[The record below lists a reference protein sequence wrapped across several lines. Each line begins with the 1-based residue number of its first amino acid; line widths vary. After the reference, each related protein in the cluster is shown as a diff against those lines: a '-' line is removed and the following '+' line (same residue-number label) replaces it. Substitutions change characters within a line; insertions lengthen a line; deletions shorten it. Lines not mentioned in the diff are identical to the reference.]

1 MKFTAKSIKALK
13 PQDTEYSKREKDG
26 FGIRVHP
33 TGRKAWLFNYDFAGR
48 RRKMT
53 LGHYPE
59 SSLAEAHKLHTKA
72 RAALDRGE
80 DPGAKKRE
88 RARKLRLE
96 SRVKDLVAEYIENQR
111 FQKLAKSSK
120 VSYRASYEKELLP
133 ELGSLRITEI
143 YKSDIHKI
151 LDRILTRGA
160 PIQAKRTKAHLH
172 RLFNFAVEM
181 GYIQFNPCAQVKLDV
196 KEKSRER
203 FLTIKEIKQFW
214 RGLDASGVSDMY
226 KLALRLQLT
235 TGQRKG
241 EVCKARWSDISWSD
255 ATWTIPK
262 EVAKNRTEHVVH
274 LSSLAQELL
283 HELNEMTGLTDFLL
297 PSPNDLGK
305 CIRSNSLDQTFRKGF
320 AKIGV
325 KKRFRLHDL
334 RRTFGTHLERLGI
347 QSDVIGR
354 ILNHSLNR
362 GVTGVY
368 THHAAVEE
376 MQRAME
382 VWASEL
388 RRILNL
394 PPAPNTIDNI
404 ISLEPKSQSID
415 ETSHTAHYQGG
426 P

>member
-1 MKFTAKSIKALK
+1 MS
-13 PQDTEYSKREKDG
+13 
-26 FGIRVHP
+26 
-33 TGRKAWLFNYDFAGR
+33 WLFIYDFAGR

-72 RAALDRGE
+72 RATLDQGK
-80 DPGAKKRE
+80 DPGAEKRE
-88 RARKLRLE
+88 RARELRLE
-96 SRVKDLVAEYIENQR
+96 SRVKDLVAEYLENQR
-111 FQKLAKSSK
+111 FQKLAVSSK
-120 VSYRASYEKELLP
+120 VSYRVSYEKELLP

-143 YKSDIHKI
+143 HKSDIHKI
-151 LDRILTRGA
+151 LDRILSRGA

-203 FLTIKEIKQFW
+203 FLTIKELKQFW

-241 EVCKARWSDISWSD
+241 EVCKARWSDINWSD

-283 HELNEMTGLTDFLL
+283 HELNEMTGQTDFLL
-297 PSPNDLGK
+297 PSPNDFGK
-305 CIRSNSLDQTFRKGF
+305 CIRSNSLDQTFRTEF
-320 AKIGV
+320 AKIDV
-325 KKRFRLHDL
+325 EKRFHLHDL
-334 RRTFGTHLERLGI
+334 RRTFSTPLERLGV
-347 QSDVIGR
+347 QADVISR

-362 GVTGVY
+362 GVTSVY
-368 THHAAVEE
+368 TQYAAVEE

-382 VWASEL
+382 VWSSEL

-394 PPAPNTIDNI
+394 PPATTTIDNI
-404 ISLEPKSQSID
+404 ISLEPRSQ
-415 ETSHTAHYQGG
+415 TVPAAHHTTHCQGG
-426 P
+426 E